1 MVGRCR
7 WGVKKCAIFKTQA
20 AEAENLQVFVGIVK
34 GDTELKSFHY
44 MLKYN
49 NLFVAPN
56 LSGNLIALIGYFP
69 LEGMP

>member
-1 MVGRCR
+1 MSGRCQ
-7 WGVKKCAIFKTQA
+7 WGVTKCATFKTQT
-20 AEAENLQVFVGIVK
+20 AEAENLRVFVGIVK
-34 GDTELKSFHY
+34 GDVELKLFHY

-56 LSGNLIALIGYFP
+56 LSGNLIALMGYFL